1 MNEADLLNVIYDTKA
16 EVRVLLKK
24 RKYEEAHG
32 NDTSTMLQMG
42 KEIKKARARID
53 AARARLWKGVKSQK
67 RFTPMYSSSICRTG
81 RVRPKSTSTR

>member
-42 KEIKKARARID
+42 KEIKKANPMV
-53 AARARLWKGVKSQK
+53 VKNILNLILEK
-67 RFTPMYSSSICRTG
+67 IML
-81 RVRPKSTSTR
+81 